1 MHALVFELN
10 SIQSYLFS
18 SGRLRDVAGASE
30 LLDQMTD
37 GDGNLLDNV
46 LNALGMDKK
55 TMEFSRRAGGAIYA
69 FCNDRDE
76 LMRFLRLWTLAVQQW
91 APGIDFSL
99 GVGEGG
105 TTHAEAFEAARRAM
119 KADANRKRP
128 NLPLASPLATRSRR
142 TGQPADG
149 DVSWESKDGPMD
161 AATARKKQMA
171 DLSRAGFLK
180 RFAPE
185 VSNLGWRDWPT
196 DLEGESAK
204 GAFPFSGDDRTV
216 ALIHADGNG
225 LGQLLMHIRDAAKE
239 NDSRFVE
246 LFSAFSKAVAATTQS
261 AAQQATKEI
270 LLPVR
275 RDGECLAARPILLGG
290 DDITVIIRADLA
302 MNYCRVFSEAFES
315 ASRKELAKLGKDHQ
329 IKGLPQRLTLGFGLV
344 FLRASQPFHMA
355 IHLVEALVGEAKKKA
370 KALNQDDPES
380 SIAFYRITGSLVDDY
395 GQIVARALSHR
406 FGDETFIDTLGV
418 YYFKEQQPRLVD
430 MLELAKTLGAD
441 DMARG
446 PTRQLMT
453 LMGHDKA
460 QAERRYR
467 RWRQLMADERTRKW
481 CPVESDNA
489 TQERKK
495 KSCLEQYDELMK
507 KLAGISKDAPLP
519 YSDSDDGIRRSP
531 LGDALALL
539 SLMCARSTTDTQK
552 EQAA

>member
-10 SIQSYLFS
+10 SIQAYLFS

-37 GDGNLLDNV
+37 GDDNLLKNV
-46 LNALGMDKK
+46 LDALGMDEE
-55 TMEFSRRAGGAIYA
+55 TIRFSRRAGGAIYA
-69 FCNDRDE
+69 FCDNRDE
-76 LMRFLRLWTLAVQQW
+76 LMRFLRLWSLAVQQW

-99 GVGEGG
+99 GVGEGD
-105 TTHAEAFEAARRAM
+105 THLVAFDAARRAM
-119 KADANRKRP
+119 NRDANRKRP
-128 NLPLASPLATRSRR
+128 SLPLAGPLTTRSRR
-142 TGQPADG
+142 TGLAVTDEKW
-149 DVSWESKDGPMD
+149 SAKDGPMD
-161 AATARKKQMA
+161 AATARKKRMA
-171 DLSRAGFLK
+171 DLSKAGFLK
-180 RFAPE
+180 RFAPKGAT
-185 VSNLGWRDWPT
+185 NLRWRDWPT

-239 NDSRFVE
+239 DDSRFVE
-246 LFSAFSKAVAATTQS
+246 LFRAFSNAVAATTQS
-261 AAQQATKEI
+261 AAQEATEKV
-270 LLPVR
+270 LLPAR
-275 RDGECLAARPILLGG
+275 KDGECLAARPILLGG
-290 DDITVIIRADLA
+290 DDITVIVRADLA
-302 MNYCRVFSEAFES
+302 MEYCKVFAEAFEN
-315 ASRKELAKLGKDHQ
+315 ASHEELKKLGEDHSVE
-329 IKGLPQRLTLGFGLV
+329 GLPKRLTLGFGLV

-355 IHLVEALVGEAKKKA
+355 IHLAEALVGEAKKAA

-395 GQIVARALSHR
+395 NQIVARALSHR

-418 YYFKEQQPRLVD
+418 YYFKAQQPPKDRQPLLD
-430 MLELAKTLGAD
+430 DLLELARTLGAD

-467 RWRQLMADERTRKW
+467 RWRQLMADDSDRK
-481 CPVESDNA
+481 A
-489 TQERKK
+489 RLK
-495 KSCLEQYDELMK
+495 QYDGLMN
-507 KLAGISKDAPLP
+507 KLAGISTDATLP
-519 YSDSDDGIRRSP
+519 YSDSDNGVRRTP

-539 SLMCARSTTDTQK
+539 SLMRARSTTDTQK

>member
-1 MHALVFELN
+1 
-10 SIQSYLFS
+10 
-18 SGRLRDVAGASE
+18 
-30 LLDQMTD
+30 
-37 GDGNLLDNV
+37 
-46 LNALGMDKK
+46 
-55 TMEFSRRAGGAIYA
+55 
-69 FCNDRDE
+69 
-76 LMRFLRLWTLAVQQW
+76 MRFLRLWTLAVQQW

-105 TTHAEAFEAARRAM
+105 THAEAFDAARRAM
-119 KADANRKRP
+119 NADANRKRP
-128 NLPLASPLATRSRR
+128 SLPLASPLATRSRR
-142 TGQPADG
+142 TGQAADG
-149 DVSWESKDGPMD
+149 NASWKPKDGPMD

-171 DLSRAGFLK
+171 DLSKAGFLK

-185 VSNLGWRDWPT
+185 GSNLGWRDWPT
-196 DLEGESAK
+196 DLEGESGK

-225 LGQLLMHIRDAAKE
+225 LGQLLIHIRDAAEKD
-239 NDSRFVE
+239 DSRFVE
-246 LFSAFSKAVAATTQS
+246 LFRAFSEAVADTTQN
-261 AAQQATKEI
+261 AARQATEKV

-275 RDGECLAARPILLGG
+275 EKEKSECLAARPILLGG
-290 DDITVIIRADLA
+290 DDITIIVRADLA
-302 MNYCRVFSEAFES
+302 MDYCRVFAEAFES
-315 ASRKELAKLGKDHQ
+315 ASREELAKLGKDHQ
-329 IKGLPQRLTLGFGLV
+329 IEGLPQRLTLGFGLV

-355 IHLVEALVGEAKKKA
+355 IHLAEALVGEAKKAA

-418 YYFKEQQPRLVD
+418 YYFKEQQPLLD
-430 MLELAKTLGAD
+430 DLLELARVLGTD

-467 RWRQLMADERTRKW
+467 RWRQLMADDSDRK
-481 CPVESDNA
+481 A
-489 TQERKK
+489 RLKK
-495 KSCLEQYDELMK
+495 YDGLMN
-507 KLAGISKDAPLP
+507 KLAGISIDATLP
-519 YSDSDDGIRRSP
+519 YSDSDNNVRRTP

-539 SLMCARSTTDTQK
+539 SLMRTRSTTDTQK